1 MSELKFDVVLLGQC
15 QQGMNPDDVI
25 NKLAALF
32 RTDVDKVEKMMVKS
46 RHVIKKNV
54 DGATAK
60 KYKTA
65 IEQAGGVCEV
75 VKSAAAPVKKEPPIR
90 AAQPAPKPSAPKP
103 AAAQKTATNAAVN
116 NAYRAPVAPVVR
128 DQIVYCRQCGAHIS
142 ATLTECPHCHA
153 KQSPT
158 SAKSKV
164 TAGLLAFFL
173 GGLGVHRFYL
183 GQWWGI
189 FYLLFWFTM
198 IPSVVS
204 LIEAIVFFASSED
217 KWQEKY
223 GQVRGGGG
231 LMVVAAIG
239 GLFVL
244 VAFTGILAAIAIPA
258 YQDYVTRSQVQ
269 TSMPFVKENQDK
281 VSAFIQRTG
290 FYPNQNLDAGLP
302 EDLRDKVAS
311 IQLQQNARM
320 VVTYDIK
327 SLRENNTIDWTPAE
341 KNGQI
346 EWSCM
351 EGSMPDQYR
360 PAVCRGGSH
369 SSSGDQRVSAAS
381 AKLDN
386 VLRSA
391 DGRLSLSVPGRWKKM
406 DDLNEEAS
414 LGAGNL
420 FDDAYA
426 LILEE
431 SRADFED
438 GYTLTDY
445 SELIVSLMQESLVNH
460 RTLGE
465 WRPLVVNGLPAR
477 QVALTGSVDGVKVTY
492 LITTV
497 MGEENF
503 YQVLGWTLASRYD
516 NKSEQLQA
524 VAASFKERQN
534 SGPVAK

>member
-46 RHVIKKNV
+46 RHVIKKGV

-65 IEQAGGVCEV
+65 IEQAGGVCEL
-75 VKSAAAPVKKEPPIR
+75 VKSAVAPVQKEPPMR
-90 AAQPAPKPSAPKP
+90 AASAPRP
-103 AAAQKTATNAAVN
+103 AAAKSVEPIRATANDAVA
-116 NAYRAPVAPVVR
+116 NAYRAPVAPVVK

-142 ATLTECPHCHA
+142 ATLSECPHCHA

-158 SAKSKV
+158 SSKSKV

-189 FYLLFWFTM
+189 FYMLFWFTW
-198 IPSVVS
+198 IPSIVS

-217 KWQEKY
+217 RWQEKY
-223 GQVRGGGG
+223 GQVRGGGAA
-231 LMVVAAIG
+231 MIVAAVV
-239 GLFVL
+239 GLFVM
-244 VAFTGILAAIAIPA
+244 VAFIGILAAVAIPA
-258 YQDYVTRSQVQ
+258 YQDYIARSQVQ

-302 EDLRDKVAS
+302 EELRDKVAS

-327 SLRENNTIDWTPAE
+327 SLRENNTIDWVPAE
-341 KNGQI
+341 RNGQI
-346 EWSCM
+346 EWTCM

-360 PAVCRGGSH
+360 PTICRGGSH
-369 SSSGDQRVSAAS
+369 TSSGDRRVSAAS
-381 AKLDN
+381 EALDK

-414 LGAGNL
+414 LGVGNL

-431 SRADFED
+431 SRVDFED

-445 SELIVSLMQESLVNH
+445 SELIVSLMQESLENP

-465 WRPLVVNGLPAR
+465 WSPVEINGLPAR
-477 QVALTGSVDGVKVTY
+477 QVALTGSTGGVKVTY

-497 MGEENF
+497 MGDAHF

-516 NKSEQLQA
+516 SKSEVLQA
-524 VAASFKERQN
+524 VAASFKERKN
-534 SGPVAK
+534 SGPVAN